1 MRQWHVVALSLIATA
16 AALVAAA
23 GAAGPSYGRIEPT
36 TLIAWPYIQWD
47 SSKIKPGSITYLDA
61 GISIV
66 TLGWAPSVYSVKVV
80 IYDLYPSYNGAPKI
94 ISSSLIG
101 CNNVDLSFSYDENM
115 QAWIFRSGRCS
126 AWLQAP
132 GQWNLGITTM
142 WKPVVPGNYTATVT
156 ACIYEF
162 PGGCESASATLEV
175 SS

>member
-1 MRQWHVVALSLIATA
+1 MTQHRTA
-16 AALVAAA
+16 ALLLMIAIAASIA
-23 GAAGPSYGRIEPT
+23 PLGGAQGGKIEPT

-47 SSKIKPGSITYLDA
+47 PSKIKPGSITYLDA

-66 TLGWAPSVYSVKVV
+66 TLGWAPSSYSVEVV
-80 IYDLYPSYNGAPKI
+80 IYDPYPSYNGAPKI
-94 ISSSLIG
+94 VSSSLIG

-132 GQWNLGITTM
+132 GQWNLGITAM

-156 ACIYEF
+156 ACVYEF
-162 PGGCESASATLEV
+162 PGGCESALAVLEV
-175 SS
+175 SP